1 MERVLKVTKEDFPQV
16 SQYVSRAE
24 ELKALLASH
33 NRLSF
38 EEVRTSTDVLR
49 GKRAWSS
56 PAALLLLLEP
66 RTEPARAHPLRAA
79 LFDKSH
85 RNLSLLLAPPESFPA
100 VPDVPLLLPVMEAL
114 ASVGTWRCSSWCF
127 HEGVN
132 K

>member
-1 MERVLKVTKEDFPQV
+1 MLSATRWVESVLKVTKEDFPQV

-49 GKRAWSS
+49 GKGAWNS

-66 RTEPARAHPLRAA
+66 RTEPVRAH
-79 LFDKSH
+79 
-85 RNLSLLLAPPESFPA
+85 SLCEQQSLIITCPN
-100 VPDVPLLLPVMEAL
+100 V
-114 ASVGTWRCSSWCF
+114 
-127 HEGVN
+127 
-132 K
+132 